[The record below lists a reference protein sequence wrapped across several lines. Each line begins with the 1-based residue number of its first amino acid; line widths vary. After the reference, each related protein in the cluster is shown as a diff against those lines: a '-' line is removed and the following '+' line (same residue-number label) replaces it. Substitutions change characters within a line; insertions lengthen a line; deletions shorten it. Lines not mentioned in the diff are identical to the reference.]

1 MQKRKRESHIENKN
15 TLNYKAKQFM
25 LTKTIRRKNL
35 HILEDDASGVQV
47 GDTEQAIVYN
57 LFAIQ

>member
-25 LTKTIRRKNL
+25 LTKTIRRKSL

-47 GDTEQAIVYN
+47 GDT
-57 LFAIQ
+57 

>member
-1 MQKRKRESHIENKN
+1 MQKRKRESHIENEN

-35 HILEDDASGVQV
+35 HILEDDARGVQV